1 MDVFSS
7 QLVYLEKSVERKNAS
22 MMVEMVYISMKQ
34 KTKKINFLMFLSIL
48 SVIKPRLG
56 SEFSRMFPC

>member
-1 MDVFSS
+1 MDVFRP

-34 KTKKINFLMFLSIL
+34 KTKKISKLLDAAFFYQAQT
-48 SVIKPRLG
+48 
-56 SEFSRMFPC
+56 